1 MANYIK
7 SNVQFT
13 PVVEQINRKWA
24 PKAKTCSNGEKLGPV
39 ETESNSW
46 MGSGTRKS
54 YRGKIGSVSRNYFVF
69 RENARSSSVNA
80 AELANRALFDKIV
93 KGTNHLMKDLM
104 QITRMQAMFFGGT
117 ISGKEYEG
125 AAKNPALTVNGVSAS
140 GYTLKGWIF
149 AVQYAGKKEDAS
161 YDENTFPTEYD
172 E

>member
-1 MANYIK
+1 MATYIK
-7 SNVQFT
+7 GNVQFT

-24 PKAKTCSNGEKLGPV
+24 PKAKKCSRAEKLGPV
-39 ETESNSW
+39 ESESNSW

-69 RENARSSSVNA
+69 RENARSSIANATELSNRSVF
-80 AELANRALFDKIV
+80 EVVSR
-93 KGTNHLMKDLM
+93 GTNNLMKDLM
-104 QITRMQAMFFGGT
+104 QIALLQAMYFGGT
-117 ISGKEYEG
+117 ISGKVYEG

-149 AVQYAGKKEDAS
+149 AVQHAGKKASAS
-161 YDENTFPTEYD
+161 YDVNTFPTEYD